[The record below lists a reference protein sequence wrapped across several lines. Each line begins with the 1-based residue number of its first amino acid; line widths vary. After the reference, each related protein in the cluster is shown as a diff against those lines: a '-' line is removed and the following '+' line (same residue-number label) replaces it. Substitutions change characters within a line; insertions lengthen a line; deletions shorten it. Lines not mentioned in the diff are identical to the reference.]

1 MIKRIRMRT
10 LLFGG
15 IITLLFLVLI
25 GRIYYWQI
33 VDDYWLDIAK
43 QRWATEE
50 TLTAKRGSI
59 TDREGNVLAMDTI
72 AYNVS
77 VNPKLINEQEIAN
90 EVAAAL
96 QETLGLTKDEAL
108 SYVTAKNDSGNYYVQ
123 REIRKG
129 GWGIDKEKAD
139 KLTEANDKLKAS
151 LREAK
156 KTADAGIYIQET
168 LKRYY
173 PRNQLASQ
181 LVGYVSQD
189 GVNKTGIEAYF
200 DDQLVGQDGYVH
212 YEKDGKWVQLAK
224 GKFDYKG
231 PENGSDVQ
239 LTIDSDIQHYVEEA
253 LREIVAK
260 YSPKSATAIAADPNT
275 MEILAMANMPD
286 YNPNEYSKYPY
297 ANYFNHAVGS
307 LYEPGSTFKI
317 ATLAAAVEEGVF
329 DPDEPYQSGSI
340 TVPGEPR
347 PIRDHNRKGWGTITF
362 LDGLKYSS
370 NVAFVKLGFERLGA
384 DKLRD
389 YFTRFGFGSKTGIEL
404 TNELA
409 GRVNFRYNR
418 EIADASYG
426 QGVSVTAIQ
435 QVAAVA
441 AVANGGRLMEPHVVK
456 SITDPV
462 TQTKTVHEPKLVRQ
476 VISEETS
483 RQVSQYLE
491 QVVSDQ
497 EKGSGKNAYIEGYR
511 VAGKTGTAQKW
522 INGGYSTTKFLV
534 SFIGYAPVDNPKI
547 VLYVAVDEPNDPV
560 VSGGGAVAAP
570 AFKEIVLKSL
580 RKMGVAPNYISDDT
594 PAGGK
599 DAMISVPD
607 LVDLGVAQAKS
618 ELTSKGFQPEFVGN
632 GSMVISQIPKA
643 GSIVH
648 PTQAVYLITEQKQNL
663 AIPDLTGVSLR
674 DALELTS
681 LIGVKLIP
689 EGTGYVYAQQ
699 VEEKNGERFVR
710 VSLSPPEGSD
720 AYVPPSEVGE
730 EGADG
735 QRQGEGDS
743 QSEGAPADGEQS
755 GESAS
760 AGNGNSSTPAD
771 SDPAGLP
778 EGVQGGEN

>member
-25 GRIYYWQI
+25 GRIYYWQV
-33 VDDYWLDIAK
+33 VDDYWFEKAK
-43 QRWATEE
+43 ERWAAAE
-50 TLTAKRGSI
+50 TLSAKRGNI
-59 TDREGNVLAMDTI
+59 TDRDGNVLAMDTI

-77 VNPKLINEQEIAN
+77 VNPKMIFEQDIADD
-90 EVAAAL
+90 VAAAL
-96 QETLGLTKDEAL
+96 QETLGLTKDEAMT
-108 SYVTAKNDSGNYYVQ
+108 YVTAKNDAGNYYSQ
-123 REIRKG
+123 REIRNG
-129 GWGIDKEKAD
+129 GWGIDKETAD
-139 KLTEANDKLKAS
+139 KLTAAS
-151 LREAK
+151 DLIKDELGKAK
-156 KTADAGIYIQET
+156 KTRDAGIYIQET

-181 LVGYVSQD
+181 LVGYISQD

-200 DDQLVGQDGYVH
+200 DEQLVGHDGYVR
-212 YEKDGKWVQLAK
+212 YEKDGKRVQLAK
-224 GKFDYKG
+224 GEFEYQA
-231 PENGSDVQ
+231 PEDGSDIQ

-275 MEILAMANMPD
+275 MEILAMANVPD
-286 YNPNEYSKYPY
+286 YNPNEYNKYPY

-384 DKLRD
+384 EKLRD

-441 AVANGGRLMEPHVVK
+441 AVANGGKLMEPHVVK

-462 TQTKTVHEPKLVRQ
+462 TQTTTLHEPKVVRQ
-476 VISEETS
+476 VISAETS

-491 QVVSDQ
+491 QVVADQ

-580 RKMGVAPNYISDDT
+580 RKMGVAPNYSSDKE
-594 PAGGK
+594 AGGK
-599 DAMISVPD
+599 EAVVTVPD
-607 LVDLGVAQAKS
+607 LVNLGVAQAKS
-618 ELTSKGFQPEFVGN
+618 DLTSKAFHFELVGN
-632 GSMVISQIPKA
+632 GSTVISQIPKA
-643 GSIVH
+643 GSVVH

-681 LIGVKLIP
+681 LIGVKLLA
-689 EGTGYVYAQQ
+689 EGTGYVYSQQ
-699 VEEKNGERFVR
+699 VEEKNGERYVR
-710 VSLSPPEGSD
+710 VLLSPPEGSD
-720 AYVPPSEVGE
+720 AYVPPTETVIEGE
-730 EGADG
+730 GEGGQDQTDG
-735 QRQGEGDS
+735 QSDGATAGG
-743 QSEGAPADGEQS
+743 QSDG
-755 GESAS
+755 
-760 AGNGNSSTPAD
+760 STPAD
-771 SDPAGLP
+771 GGGSSDSSAENSQAVVP